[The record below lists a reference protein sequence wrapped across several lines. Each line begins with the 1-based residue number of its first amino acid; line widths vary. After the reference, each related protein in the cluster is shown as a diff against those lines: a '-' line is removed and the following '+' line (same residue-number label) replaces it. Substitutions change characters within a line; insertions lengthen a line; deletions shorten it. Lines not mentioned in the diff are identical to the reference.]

1 MAFLKWLQ
9 EHPERLHEDT
19 LLLIIVTTGGCIP
32 LYQITY
38 KKRVYNMINETAVYD
53 LSDLSKKLKI
63 SVRTLREYV
72 KAGRLKA
79 KLIGRAYYVTESNLM
94 AFLDPET

>member
-1 MAFLKWLQ
+1 MA
-9 EHPERLHEDT
+9 
-19 LLLIIVTTGGCIP
+19 
-32 LYQITY
+32 
-38 KKRVYNMINETAVYD
+38 NEKPIYD
-53 LSDLSKKLKI
+53 LKDLSKKLKI